1 MNDKRL
7 DILKNAIAEPG
18 AAYGPVRIERIKI
31 SNYKY
36 FHGDFELAIAGKNLL
51 MYGEN
56 GSGKSSIYKALCY
69 LTKLKFDT
77 ISGER
82 NIFCGNEEPQIEF
95 GFSNGREL
103 IIDSDL
109 TELPDSVDFLRG
121 LSVFTPM
128 LDYKKL
134 LKIHYTPDINGD
146 SINIYAML
154 RELFRDYIDPS
165 GKKLSEIKDFMQYF
179 ETLKS
184 IVNGSLL
191 VDINEL
197 IGFFD
202 KDFKITKFSFII
214 ETTPDGRPAPLVSID
229 IDFKDNP
236 IERYHQFL
244 NEARLSALAISV
256 YFASIRKLLGSL
268 SGECL
273 KILALDDLL
282 ISLDMGN
289 RFILIDILKTKF
301 MDFQVFFFTHDKE
314 LFEIYKNKMDWE
326 KYEIYADEADGIPKP
341 LLKPHESEINR
352 AKKCYAKKE
361 IDCCAMLLR
370 KEFERFLKTFL
381 SPAEQR
387 NKHGEELDLAA
398 LISRARS
405 KTTGEARIILDR
417 LDTNRKHLFNP
428 QCHHDTRNIYTK
440 EVKTAID
447 DLEKLLAILR

>member
-18 AAYGPVRIERIKI
+18 AVYGPVRIDRIKI

-77 ISGER
+77 IAGEK

-134 LKIHYTPDINGD
+134 LKIHYTPDMNGD
-146 SINIYAML
+146 SINIYTML

-165 GKKLSEIKDFMQYF
+165 GKKLSEIRDF
-179 ETLKS
+179 
-184 IVNGSLL
+184 I
-191 VDINEL
+191 
-197 IGFFD
+197 
-202 KDFKITKFSFII
+202 
-214 ETTPDGRPAPLVSID
+214 
-229 IDFKDNP
+229 
-236 IERYHQFL
+236 
-244 NEARLSALAISV
+244 
-256 YFASIRKLLGSL
+256 
-268 SGECL
+268 
-273 KILALDDLL
+273 
-282 ISLDMGN
+282 
-289 RFILIDILKTKF
+289 
-301 MDFQVFFFTHDKE
+301 
-314 LFEIYKNKMDWE
+314 
-326 KYEIYADEADGIPKP
+326 
-341 LLKPHESEINR
+341 
-352 AKKCYAKKE
+352 
-361 IDCCAMLLR
+361 R